1 MACLIQES
9 PRGYNDHVFWKTFD
23 EVRSLTQILERGNI
37 KWNDNCI
44 ICPSGSYYNNSDGDL
59 EEWGSDEDSP
69 SAVTS
74 ARERASSG
82 KSQGVRVS
90 PPRLALWTLHSWA
103 NTTSRH
109 QCDPVGVTLNLCL
122 NLLTVGH
129 SCSWPARVGQGMGS
143 TGRGGRGD
151 RDDWEMS
158 EEKRLRERKWRQ

>member
-1 MACLIQES
+1 M
-9 PRGYNDHVFWKTFD
+9 
-23 EVRSLTQILERGNI
+23 
-37 KWNDNCI
+37 I
-44 ICPSGSYYNNSDGDL
+44 IVSSALVADITTIVMVTWRNG
-59 EEWGSDEDSP
+59 GSDEDSP
-69 SAVTS
+69 SALTS

-90 PPRLALWTLHSWA
+90 PPRLALWTLHSPA

-129 SCSWPARVGQGMGS
+129 SCCWPARVGQGMGS
-143 TGRGGRGD
+143 TGRGGRRE

-158 EEKRLRERKWRQ
+158 EEKRLRERKWRHERAVKSEGWVWTEGKRKLGL